1 MNEVRWSEMFPC
13 VVARASTMEIIS
25 SGMGG
30 TRSGSIQLM
39 RAELQVL
46 SPLVPIREV
55 TFLRFCKQHA
65 DGLWVIVDVSVDGVL
80 RPDSGT
86 GAGPAGYMGCRL
98 LPSGCI
104 GFAFA
109 VVNWASS
116 ESPVPPL
123 CSGDIMG
130 DQIRSMQLQAG
141 CCRSWPCLRRAAC
154 PLASASERRHLLHAR
169 RIYYY
174 FATVRDQLAA
184 RPAPRVRRQPPLLP
198 CRGKWPKPAG
208 KAKLHSVRGCPWMMA
223 RQSVGAPGE
232 PPGVVLSAT
241 TSVRL
246 PGTPPQRVF
255 DYLRDEQ
262 RRGEWDILANGEAMQ
277 EMDHIAK
284 GQHHGNAVSL
294 LRPNATSGNQNNMLI
309 LQETCTD
316 ASGSLVVYAPV
327 DVQSMHVVM
336 GGGDSAYV
344 SLLPSGFA
352 SPNAHGGSS
361 NNSPGSLVTVA
372 FQILVNNLPTAK
384 LTVESVDT
392 VSNLLSCTIQKIKSA
407 LQRK

>member
-1 MNEVRWSEMFPC
+1 
-13 VVARASTMEIIS
+13 
-25 SGMGG
+25 
-30 TRSGSIQLM
+30 
-39 RAELQVL
+39 
-46 SPLVPIREV
+46 
-55 TFLRFCKQHA
+55 
-65 DGLWVIVDVSVDGVL
+65 
-80 RPDSGT
+80 
-86 GAGPAGYMGCRL
+86 
-98 LPSGCI
+98 
-104 GFAFA
+104 
-109 VVNWASS
+109 
-116 ESPVPPL
+116 
-123 CSGDIMG
+123 
-130 DQIRSMQLQAG
+130 
-141 CCRSWPCLRRAAC
+141 
-154 PLASASERRHLLHAR
+154 
-169 RIYYY
+169 
-174 FATVRDQLAA
+174 
-184 RPAPRVRRQPPLLP
+184 
-198 CRGKWPKPAG
+198 
-208 KAKLHSVRGCPWMMA
+208 MMA

-246 PGTPPQRVF
+246 PSTPPQRVF

-316 ASGSLVVYAPV
+316 SSGSLVVYAPV

-336 GGGDSAYV
+336 NGGDSAYV

-352 SPNAHGGSS
+352 ILPDGHSQPSSNTAQGSPNSQSSTVGS
-361 NNSPGSLVTVA
+361 NSAGSLVTVA

-384 LTVESVDT
+384 LTVESVET

-407 LQRK
+407 LQASIVTP